1 MTLIEK
7 TLKSFTD
14 KFGQFY
20 LKAFNSGKFFH
31 VNGTSDNQAT
41 IDFEAGKDNESTT
54 SEDIKAFIT
63 QALQEQDR
71 ESRRAGM
78 KEVLLKVKGNL
89 ERFKDKP
96 SLGYTF
102 DVKYNLNSI
111 EDYAKQHNIDLHEN

>member
-41 IDFEAGKDNESTT
+41 IDFEAGKDNEPTT

-63 QALQEQDR
+63 QALQEQDG
-71 ESRRAGM
+71 ESTRKVIKYIDSRADEIDTVQDWE
-78 KEVLLKVKGNL
+78 KIK
-89 ERFKDKP
+89 
-96 SLGYTF
+96 
-102 DVKYNLNSI
+102 
-111 EDYAKQHNIDLHEN
+111 EDYAKQHNIDLNEN